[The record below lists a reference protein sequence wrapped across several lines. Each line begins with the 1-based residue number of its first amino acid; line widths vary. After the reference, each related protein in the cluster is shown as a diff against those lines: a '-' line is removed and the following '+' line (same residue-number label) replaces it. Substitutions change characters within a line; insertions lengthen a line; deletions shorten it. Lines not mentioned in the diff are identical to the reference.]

1 MYTNSSLA
9 TDRDVPEDERNRAV
23 MYSDPVHT
31 INLQQFIKYHLDN
44 AINRCGGGDRF
55 QEEWLVNVDKDVV
68 KSFGELGIM

>member
-1 MYTNSSLA
+1 
-9 TDRDVPEDERNRAV
+9 